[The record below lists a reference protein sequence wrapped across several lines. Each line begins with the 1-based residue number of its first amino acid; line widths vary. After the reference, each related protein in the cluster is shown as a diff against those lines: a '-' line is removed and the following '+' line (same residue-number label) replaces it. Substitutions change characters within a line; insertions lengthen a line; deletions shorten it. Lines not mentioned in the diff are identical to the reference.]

1 MKTSISIAEA
11 GFAPD
16 FLIRLGIR
24 RLLRGRLAQNNH
36 TSEKSSSLLKAMSQ
50 GPLAVSTAEANDQH
64 YEVPPAFFEVML
76 GRHLKYSC
84 ALYEDGAISLG
95 EAETAMLELMVERA
109 RLSNGQRILEL
120 GCGWGSL
127 TLFLAEKFPQSEIL
141 AVSNSK
147 LQREYIESQAHSKGL
162 QNVKIETSD
171 MNDFQT
177 NQTFDRVLSIEMFE
191 HMRNYHLL
199 FEQISNWLNPSGM
212 LFFHIFCHKNAPY
225 LFTVDTDDDWMA
237 KHFFTGGVMPS
248 YDLPSKFDKHM
259 VTQERWRVSG
269 LNYADTCQGWLNNL
283 DKKKLAALSA
293 LAEGDNPEPVHRQYH
308 RWRMFV
314 MACQELFAYQKGTEW
329 FVGHYLMSRTDT
341 L

>member
-1 MKTSISIAEA
+1 MRFKITI
-11 GFAPD
+11 
-16 FLIRLGIR
+16 L
-24 RLLRGRLAQNNH
+24 
-36 TSEKSSSLLKAMSQ
+36 
-50 GPLAVSTAEANDQH
+50 
-64 YEVPPAFFEVML
+64 
-76 GRHLKYSC
+76 C
-84 ALYEDGAISLG
+84 ATTICF
-95 EAETAMLELMVERA
+95 
-109 RLSNGQRILEL
+109 SNR
-120 GCGWGSL
+120 
-127 TLFLAEKFPQSEIL
+127 
-141 AVSNSK
+141 
-147 LQREYIESQAHSKGL
+147 
-162 QNVKIETSD
+162 
-171 MNDFQT
+171 FQT
-177 NQTFDRVLSIEMFE
+177 GLSLAGCCSFIF
-191 HMRNYHLL
+191 
-199 FEQISNWLNPSGM
+199 
-212 LFFHIFCHKNAPY
+212 FCHKNAPY

-283 DKKKLAALSA
+283 DKEKLAALSA